1 MTSKFLLGAL
11 SCAMVLSCTCSLAD
25 EARKGRTG
33 PFNTSGVSAG
43 NGLDNL
49 EWTEEQVPPP
59 PVFSLDHL
67 IALDM
72 PQPVSLQIG
81 VDPETISV
89 GADGVVRYVIV
100 MRNTSG
106 STNAVY
112 EGLRCISDEVRTYAR
127 LGSSG
132 QWSLIQNPVWKSVN
146 DNMPSHHALAF
157 ARQGGCQD
165 RLATSPQEIIRSLKT
180 VKKPAQSKKTD

>member
-1 MTSKFLLGAL
+1 MNIKWTGAL
-11 SCAMVLSCTCSLAD
+11 ALLCCLVGTGNTSLAQ
-25 EARKGRTG
+25 GI
-33 PFNTSGVSAG
+33 NS
-43 NGLDNL
+43 L
-49 EWTEEQVPPP
+49 ENPDWAEGQVPPP
-59 PVFSLDHL
+59 PAFSTAHVLPL
-67 IALDM
+67 EM
-72 PQPVSLQIG
+72 PPHISVKVG
-81 VDPETISV
+81 VDADSIQV
-89 GADGVVRYVIV
+89 GDDGVVRYVIV